1 MARTAACPPAY
12 AASMSLASWPVT
24 TEVVS
29 SSSAIALPWLA
40 AERVPAMPM
49 AATAAATRAR
59 PTHTDTSELVA
70 ARARVRI
77 QLMVMDNLLMQIIH
91 SIKHLCGIEG
101 KRSLL
106 FPLDRGGGLAVGGRA
121 HPGCLVVPG

>member
-1 MARTAACPPAY
+1 
-12 AASMSLASWPVT
+12 MSLASWPVT
-24 TEVVS
+24 TEVGS

-40 AERVPAMPM
+40 PERVPAMPM
-49 AATAAATRAR
+49 AATAAATRASA
-59 PTHTDTSELVA
+59 THRDTSELVA

-106 FPLDRGGGLAVGGRA
+106 YPLDRGGRLAGDVEHHPVDLGDLVG
-121 HPGCLVVPG
+121 